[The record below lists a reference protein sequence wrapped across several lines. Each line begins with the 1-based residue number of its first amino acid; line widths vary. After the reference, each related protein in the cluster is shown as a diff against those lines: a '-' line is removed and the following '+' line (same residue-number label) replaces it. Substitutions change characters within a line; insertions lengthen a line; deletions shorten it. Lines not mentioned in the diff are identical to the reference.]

1 MAVCLTCRSALRRH
15 IDVLRKLRQRRAHS
29 SGSDPTKA
37 GKDAR
42 PQEQIPTPNNVPTLN
57 FWQRLGPLTR
67 AAQAYAR
74 AQRKRPYTTQVCT
87 SLLIYLC
94 SDISAQSMGGKDY
107 DPTRTA
113 RSLLIGAVSSIPSYK
128 WFVWLSENFN
138 YSSRILSL
146 VTKVVVNQLCFTPV
160 FNTYFFGMQALLSGA
175 TLPETWERITKTVP
189 VSCVNS
195 CKLWPAVTAFSFAF
209 LPLEYRPVFGGVIAV
224 GWQTYLS
231 YLNRLAER
239 SSAAKLGSLDGPTDS
254 GRRSFPKPLSA
265 GFAQFFPLKMA
276 GTYLRAR
283 RSLAATFRPLINPR
297 VSRRPASTT
306 STSASTPTTTT
317 TTTNSS
323 RSSSTARNML
333 VGSILVTT
341 AGLAYYYATDT
352 RASFHRWLVP
362 PLLRLVFPDAED
374 AHHVGTA
381 ALKAL
386 YSLGLHPRERPSA
399 LGSDPQSDNPLAVT
413 VFGTTLSNPIGISA
427 GLDKDAEIPDP
438 LFALGAGVVEVGGCT
453 PLPQDGNPR
462 PRVFR
467 IPAVDGLVNR
477 YGLNSRGA
485 DAMAARLRERLRRF
499 AKRLGL
505 TEREV
510 MDGELEARGVPTG
523 SLVPGRLLCVQIAK
537 NKKTDEKDMDAV
549 IRDHV
554 YCVQRLA
561 PYADVLVVNVSS
573 PNTPGLRDL
582 QAAEPLARLLGA
594 VVDEARRTSRKVKPR
609 VMVKVSPDE
618 DDDTQMEGVVQAV
631 WMSGVDGV
639 IVGNTT
645 KRRNGLVPQGVRLS
659 GKEQKALVEEGGFSG
674 PAMFDRTLSLVGRY
688 RKMLDSYSL
697 KSAGVEDAFPPQKVI
712 FATGGITN
720 GEQALKVLNAGASV
734 AMVYTGMVYG
744 GSGTITRIK
753 KEMSKKLA
761 LKEA

>member
-1 MAVCLTCRSALRRH
+1 
-15 IDVLRKLRQRRAHS
+15 
-29 SGSDPTKA
+29 
-37 GKDAR
+37 
-42 PQEQIPTPNNVPTLN
+42 
-57 FWQRLGPLTR
+57 
-67 AAQAYAR
+67 
-74 AQRKRPYTTQVCT
+74 
-87 SLLIYLC
+87 
-94 SDISAQSMGGKDY
+94 
-107 DPTRTA
+107 
-113 RSLLIGAVSSIPSYK
+113 
-128 WFVWLSENFN
+128 
-138 YSSRILSL
+138 
-146 VTKVVVNQLCFTPV
+146 
-160 FNTYFFGMQALLSGA
+160 
-175 TLPETWERITKTVP
+175 
-189 VSCVNS
+189 
-195 CKLWPAVTAFSFAF
+195 
-209 LPLEYRPVFGGVIAV
+209 
-224 GWQTYLS
+224 
-231 YLNRLAER
+231 
-239 SSAAKLGSLDGPTDS
+239 
-254 GRRSFPKPLSA
+254 
-265 GFAQFFPLKMA
+265 
-276 GTYLRAR
+276 
-283 RSLAATFRPLINPR
+283 
-297 VSRRPASTT
+297 
-306 STSASTPTTTT
+306 
-317 TTTNSS
+317 
-323 RSSSTARNML
+323 
-333 VGSILVTT
+333 
-341 AGLAYYYATDT
+341 
-352 RASFHRWLVP
+352 VP
-362 PLLRLVFPDAED
+362 PLLRLIFPDAED
-374 AHHVGTA
+374 AHHAGTA

-386 YSLGLHPRERPSA
+386 YSLGLHPRERPSSA
-399 LGSDPQSDNPLAVT
+399 IRLSDPPPHNPLAVT

-453 PLPQDGNPR
+453 PLPQEGNPR

-510 MDGELEARGVPTG
+510 MEGELEARGVPTG
-523 SLVPGRLLCVQIAK
+523 SLIPGRLLCVQIAK

-554 YCVQRLA
+554 YCVRRLA

-594 VVDEARRTSRKVKPR
+594 VVDEAQRTSRKVKPR

-645 KRRNGLVPQGVRLS
+645 KRRNGLVPPRVRLS

-697 KSAGVEDAFPPQKVI
+697 KSPGVDDAFPPQKVI

-753 KEMSKKLA
+753 KEMSEKLA

>member
-1 MAVCLTCRSALRRH
+1 MAACSTCRTVLRRH
-15 IDVLRKLRQRRAHS
+15 IDVLQKFRQRRSHS
-29 SGSDPTKA
+29 TNDTSTKA
-37 GKDAR
+37 TKATRAGQQ
-42 PQEQIPTPNNVPTLN
+42 QEQIPTPNNVPTLN

-74 AQRKRPYTTQVCT
+74 AQRKRPYVTQVCT
-87 SLLIYLC
+87 SLAIYLC
-94 SDISAQSMGGKDY
+94 SDISAQSMGGRDY

-113 RSLLIGAVSSIPSYK
+113 RSLMIGSISAIPSYN
-128 WFVWLSENFN
+128 WFVWLSESFN
-138 YSSRILSL
+138 YRSRLLSL
-146 VTKVVVNQLCFTPV
+146 ATKVVVNQICFTPV

-189 VSCVNS
+189 VSCLNS
-195 CKLWPAVTAFSFAF
+195 CKLWPAVTAFTFAF

-231 YLNRLAER
+231 YLNRMAER
-239 SSAAKLGSLDGPTDS
+239 SMA
-254 GRRSFPKPLSA
+254 GRVERWPRPALVHN
-265 GFAQFFPLKMA
+265 MA

-283 RSLAATFRPLINPR
+283 RSLVATVQPFARPQPR
-297 VSRRPASTT
+297 LNYHAPRRLASTT
-306 STSASTPTTTT
+306 SSSTKRTP
-317 TTTNSS
+317 
-323 RSSSTARNML
+323 STARN
-333 VGSILVTT
+333 VFITT
-341 AGLAYYYATDT
+341 VLATMGTITYYYATDT
-352 RASFHRWLVP
+352 RASVHQWLVP
-362 PLLRLVFPDAED
+362 RLLRVFFPDAED
-374 AHHVGTA
+374 AHHAGTA
-381 ALKAL
+381 ALKTL
-386 YSLGLHPRERPSA
+386 YPLGLHPRERPPFPEDA
-399 LGSDPQSDNPLAVT
+399 DDTGANPLAVT
-413 VFGTTLSNPIGISA
+413 VFGTTLANPIGISA
-427 GLDKDAEIPDP
+427 GLDKDGEIADP
-438 LFALGAGVVEVGGCT
+438 LFALGAGVVEIGGCT
-453 PLPQDGNPR
+453 PQPQDGNPR

-467 IPAVDGLVNR
+467 VPAVDGLVNR

-485 DAMAARLRERLRRF
+485 DAMAARLRERLRKF
-499 AKRLGL
+499 ARRLGL
-505 TEREV
+505 SEQEILAEDV
-510 MDGELEARGVPTG
+510 GVPTG
-523 SLVPGRLLCVQIAK
+523 SLLPGRLLCVQIAK
-537 NKKTDEKDMDAV
+537 NKKTDEKDMEAV

-594 VVDEARRTSRKVKPR
+594 VVDEAKKTERRTKPK

-618 DDDTQMEGVVQAV
+618 DDDTQMDGVVQAV

-645 KRRNGLVPQGVRLS
+645 KRRTGLVKAGVKLTGR
-659 GKEQKALVEEGGFSG
+659 EQKALVEEGGFSG

-697 KSAGVEDAFPPQKVI
+697 KTSGADDVFAAPKVI

-734 AMVYTGMVYG
+734 AMVYTGMAYG
-744 GSGTITRIK
+744 GPGTITRIK
-753 KEMSKKLA
+753 KEMREKLA
-761 LKEA
+761 IKEA

>member
-1 MAVCLTCRSALRRH
+1 MAVCSTCRTVLRRH
-15 IDVLRKLRQRRAHS
+15 IDVFRKLRQRRAQS
-29 SGSDPTKA
+29 TNNGSAKTTK
-37 GKDAR
+37 GG
-42 PQEQIPTPNNVPTLN
+42 QQHEQVPTPNNVPTLN

-74 AQRKRPYTTQVCT
+74 AQRKRPYVTQVCT

-94 SDISAQSMGGKDY
+94 SDISAQSMGGRDY

-113 RSLLIGAVSSIPSYK
+113 RSLLIGSISSIPSYN
-128 WFVWLSENFN
+128 WFVWLSESFN
-138 YSSRILSL
+138 YRSRLLSL
-146 VTKVVVNQLCFTPV
+146 ATKVVVNQICFTPV

-175 TLPETWERITKTVP
+175 TLAETWERITKTVP
-189 VSCVNS
+189 VSCLNS

-231 YLNRLAER
+231 YLNPATLRPFARPQPRLNNHV
-239 SSAAKLGSLDGPTDS
+239 P
-254 GRRSFPKPLSA
+254 
-265 GFAQFFPLKMA
+265 
-276 GTYLRAR
+276 
-283 RSLAATFRPLINPR
+283 
-297 VSRRPASTT
+297 RRPAST
-306 STSASTPTTTT
+306 AS
-317 TTTNSS
+317 SS
-323 RSSSTARNML
+323 SKRPSSTARNML
-333 VGSILVTT
+333 VTTILAAT
-341 AGLAYYYATDT
+341 AGITYYYATDT
-352 RASFHRWLVP
+352 RASLHQWLVP
-362 PLLRLVFPDAED
+362 RLLRVIFPDAED
-374 AHHVGTA
+374 AHHAGTA

-386 YSLGLHPRERPSA
+386 YSLGLHPRERPTVPEDTHP
-399 LGSDPQSDNPLAVT
+399 GNNNPLAVT
-413 VFGTTLSNPIGISA
+413 VFGTTLANPIGISA

-453 PLPQDGNPR
+453 PLPQEGNPR

-485 DAMAARLRERLRRF
+485 DAMAARLRERLRKF
-499 AKRLGL
+499 ARGLGL
-505 TEREV
+505 SEHEMMM
-510 MDGELEARGVPTG
+510 MDETDIPTG
-523 SLVPGRLLCVQIAK
+523 SLQPGRLLCVQIAK
-537 NKKTDEKDMDAV
+537 NKKTDEKDMEAV

-594 VVDEARRTSRKVKPR
+594 VVDEARRTERRVKPR

-631 WMSGVDGV
+631 WSSGVDGV

-645 KRRNGLVPQGVRLS
+645 RRRTGLVKEGVRLT
-659 GKEQKALVEEGGFSG
+659 GKEQKALVEDGGFSG
-674 PAMFDRTLSLVGRY
+674 PAMFDRTLGLVGRY

-697 KSAGVEDAFPPQKVI
+697 KTSGVDDVFPTQKVI

-720 GEQALKVLNAGASV
+720 GDQALKVLNAGASV

-753 KEMSKKLA
+753 KEMREKLA
-761 LKEA
+761 VKEA